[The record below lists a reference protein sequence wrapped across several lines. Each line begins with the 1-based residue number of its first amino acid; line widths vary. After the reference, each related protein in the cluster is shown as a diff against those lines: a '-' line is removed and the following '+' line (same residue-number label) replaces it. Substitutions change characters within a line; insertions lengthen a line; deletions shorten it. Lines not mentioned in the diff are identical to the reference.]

1 MLKVHFTT
9 ESGKQIEQE
18 LLSVMEELQETSLRL
33 VLISNKIGLSGL
45 KDTEGRLKGYAD
57 IINSTSGS
65 ISELFEFYK

>member
-1 MLKVHFTT
+1 MKVHFTT
-9 ESGKQIEQE
+9 ENGKKIEEE
-18 LLSVMEELQETSLRL
+18 LLSIMEALQDTSLRL
-33 VLISNKIGLSGL
+33 VLISNTIGLKGL